1 MSRQPGETAF
11 AAWGTACHTAAA
23 MAERRFLVPFLNL
36 GHLLDHLVMLV
47 FPTAVVALAH
57 EWNQPY
63 AELLPLAVGSF
74 IAFGAFAIPAGWLA
88 DHWSR
93 YKTLVLFFFGIGG
106 SMILTGFAQSPW
118 QIAAGLTLTGAFAAI
133 YHPVGIAMLVA
144 VPQNMGRVLGWNGL
158 WGNLGLATAA
168 LITGAL
174 VDFVGWRAA
183 FFVPGVVCIAA
194 GVAFRLLVPDPGP
207 VKKGSKTIG
216 LHIDARM
223 MARIFA
229 ILLIATACG
238 GIIFNSTTVSM
249 PKVFDERL
257 RALTQTSFG
266 IGALVAGVYAL
277 AAFAQVLM
285 GTLIDRTE
293 LRRLMIGVA
302 LVQVPLM
309 FLAANLEGWAML
321 AVALLMMLAV
331 FGQIPLNDAIV
342 GKYCADEY
350 RARVLSVRYV
360 ISLGVAALA
369 VPMIAALHA
378 TEGGFG
384 NVFLVL
390 GVLAAGMLCAA
401 FFVPTRGELVAQM
414 EKFSAQAPA

>member
-1 MSRQPGETAF
+1 MD
-11 AAWGTACHTAAA
+11 H
-23 MAERRFLVPFLNL
+23 RRLLVPFLNI

-47 FPTAVVALAH
+47 FPTAVVALARDWH
-57 EWNQPY
+57 QSY
-63 AELLPLAVGSF
+63 SELLPLSVGSF

-93 YKTLVLFFFGIGG
+93 YKTMLLFFFGIGG
-106 SMILTGFAQSPW
+106 SMILTGFAQSSW

-168 LITGAL
+168 IITGAL
-174 VDFVGWRAA
+174 VEFVGWRAA
-183 FFVPGVVCIAA
+183 FFVPGALCIAA
-194 GVAFRLLVPDPGP
+194 GIAFRAIVPDPGP
-207 VKKGSKTIG
+207 VKKVSKSIG
-216 LHIDARM
+216 LHVDTRM
-223 MARIFA
+223 MARIFS

-238 GIIFNSTTVSM
+238 GIIFNSTPVSM

-266 IGALVAGVYAL
+266 IGALVAAVYAL

-309 FLAANLEGWAML
+309 LLAANLEGWAML
-321 AVALLMMLAV
+321 GVAVLMMLAV

-342 GKYCADEY
+342 GKYCADEF

-360 ISLGVAALA
+360 VSLGVAAVA

-378 TEGGFG
+378 TEGGFS
-384 NVFLVL
+384 NVFMVL

-401 FFVPTRGELVAQM
+401 FFFPTRGELVAQM
-414 EKFSAQAPA
+414 EKFSARASA